1 MCVLC
6 AWHDCTAVLAAARP
20 FTPPLRHPW
29 SRRPCPFTPS
39 IPLCLA
45 IAHAVSPYRIRNK
58 GTGNCLWAPPSAQSR
73 SAISFTNCSAEG
85 TTWLFD
91 SSQHLTHVATA
102 LCITISPYGLDA
114 DGNLLLIL
122 ARDCS
127 PSSASAIPFRYTQG
141 CQVQDALVPT
151 LCLQPAGGVA
161 GSGAEAVLFPCQP
174 SVSLQFVL
182 EPSALHGEGEGAT
195 CCRATLPRTGQG
207 QGLGDRMRQPSV
219 SLQIVLE
226 ASALHW
232 GGGGCHVFQGEVAT
246 IGQGLWDGMG

>member
-1 MCVLC
+1 MAVPQFRLQQGRS
-6 AWHDCTAVLAAARP
+6 HLLSSAVLS
-20 FTPPLRHPW
+20 RHPW
-29 SRRPCPFTPS
+29 SRRPCAFTPS

-45 IAHAVSPYRIRNK
+45 IAHTVSPYRIRNK

-73 SAISFTNCSAEG
+73 SAISFTNCTAEG

-122 ARDCS
+122 ARDCL

-182 EPSALHGEGEGAT
+182 ESSALQGDGEGAT
-195 CCRATLPRTGQG
+195 CCRGRIPRTGQG
-207 QGLGDRMRQPSV
+207 QGLGDRMR
-219 SLQIVLE
+219 
-226 ASALHW
+226 
-232 GGGGCHVFQGEVAT
+232 
-246 IGQGLWDGMG
+246 